1 MVISEFGETPPDAI
15 ERFTKL
21 EAMPAPDP
29 AELAPTDVIIQVKS
43 ASVGWVDLLMTS
55 GQYQHM
61 AKPPYTP
68 GLEYAGVV
76 VWKGADAVGDF
87 AVGDEVLADG
97 GMTGPRSLG
106 AYQRWGGWAT
116 YAVEPS

>member
-1 MVISEFGETPPDAI
+1 MTSLPEGRRVVVTAFGETPTDAI
-15 ERFTKL
+15 ERLTKL
-21 EAMPAPDP
+21 EPMPAPAP
-29 AELAPTDVIIQVKS
+29 SELAPTDVVIQVKS

-61 AKPPYTP
+61 ASPPYTP

-76 VWKGADAVGDF
+76 AWMGPEARGDF

-97 GMTGPRSLG
+97 
-106 AYQRWGGWAT
+106 
-116 YAVEPS
+116 AVT